1 MKSFFA
7 WFLKP
12 PVLSFIGV
20 LLLSLLIWFGGP
32 ELGFGE
38 SHPLEGE
45 TARWI
50 FIGLLF
56 LLWAA
61 YFLWKWFSAKLA
73 NAQLMKSVA
82 GEDAP
87 PPAPGAQESAAEV
100 AQLNKLMQEAMATLK
115 KTNAKGGK
123 FGSQYMYQLPWY
135 MFVGAPG
142 TGKTTALTQ
151 SGLKFPL
158 AETMG
163 KKAIGGVGGTR
174 NCDWWFTE
182 EAVLLDTAGRYTTQD
197 SYSEVDKA
205 GWFGFLD
212 LLKKHRRRR
221 PINGVIVAVSAAE
234 LLVMSEAERQTQAHA
249 IRERIKEL
257 HDRLEVRFPIYI
269 LVTKCD
275 LLAGFVEFFDNL
287 GREERAQVWGTTFPM
302 LDAEKIDDLLNSF
315 PQEFQALEQ
324 QLQARVLTRVQGER
338 DVQRRALI
346 YNFPQQF
353 AAVGDN
359 LNRFLQDVFQSTRY
373 EERALLRGVYFS
385 SGTQEGSPIDRVM
398 GALAG
403 AFGLDRQVLAP
414 GVAGNGR
421 SYFITRL
428 LSDVIFKEATLV
440 GTNLKFEKRR
450 KLLFW
455 GTCAALSLFLVGGL
469 ISLTISYKRNQEYIA
484 DVAKSVAELEQ
495 KAKAVPQTVK
505 VLDVL
510 PVLDA
515 ARKIPGGYAEQKD
528 PNYSV
533 PVLSRLGL
541 SQRPKLGEGAN
552 NLYLRVLKQG
562 MLPLVQAR
570 LEEELRRG
578 SSANLEELY
587 ATLRVYLML
596 GDGKHFEEDSIAAWI
611 AFDWDRSLNG
621 ATEGQ
626 RNALDG
632 HVAAL
637 LGAIKD
643 DTPIQ
648 LKQDLVAGTRAALAL
663 LPLEQKIYSRIK
675 RDMNAAKLA
684 EFSAQNAGGV
694 LAPQV
699 FERAS
704 GQPLT
709 RGVPGMYT
717 VAGYQKFDTMANQ
730 ALLDV
735 AKDSWVLANQEAVGK
750 PEQTEQI
757 KKAVE
762 KLYYDEYI
770 RLWDAYLKDVR
781 IKRFSTLDEGARI
794 VTLLTGPDSPLRK
807 FMQGAAKETSLA
819 NANAGKAAMD
829 AAAGAFKGKIDAA
842 KEKLKSAIGADVTAA
857 AAPVVAKHPVDAHFE
872 NLHRTAGISAAQALA
887 AGAAAP
893 GAAPGGGASPLDGT
907 LAMMKE
913 VATYLTQAAQ
923 AKSSG
928 QPAPAGDA
936 INRLKLDG
944 LDKPEPLASIIQ
956 TVEASTNGLTK
967 GSERERIN
975 SLWTG
980 GVAQFCKQAIAG
992 RYPLVRNSGQEI
1004 TPDDF
1009 GRFFAPGGMLD
1020 EFFQKNLAA
1029 YVNQGGASWSWRPV
1043 GNSDLGIP
1051 PGVLAEFQRAAKIRD
1066 SFFAS
1071 GSKIPGMRF
1080 DLGVAS
1086 ADPAITKLTLDVDGQ
1101 PVTYQ
1106 AGGQNRATNIQL
1118 PSGKGNGAV
1127 RFTDVNP
1134 PLSREIRTDGSW
1146 AFMRMIDQGKL
1157 ETTSAGERFKLHFTL
1172 DGRVVVMDLRASSVI
1187 NPFNRAALEQFRCLD
1202 RL

>member
-1 MKSFFA
+1 MRNFFA

-12 PVLSFIGV
+12 PVLSFLGV
-20 LLLSLLIWFGGP
+20 FLLSLLIWFGGP
-32 ELGFGE
+32 QLGFGE
-38 SHPLEGE
+38 SHPLESE
-45 TARWI
+45 TVRWV
-50 FIGLLF
+50 FIGIF
-56 LLWAA
+56 FALWAG
-61 YFLWKWFSAKLA
+61 YFLWQVLAAKLA
-73 NAQLMKSVA
+73 NAQLMRSVA
-82 GEDAP
+82 GENQPKA
-87 PPAPGAQESAAEV
+87 APGTQESAAEV

-115 KTNAKGGK
+115 KSKSQGK

-182 EAVLLDTAGRYTTQD
+182 DAVLLDTAGRYTTQD

-221 PINGVIVAVSAAE
+221 PINGVIIAVSAAE
-234 LLVMSEAERQTQAHA
+234 LMTMSDNERKAQALA

-257 HDRLEVRFPIYI
+257 HDRLEIRFPIYV

-275 LLAGFVEFFDNL
+275 LLAGFIEFFDNL
-287 GREERAQVWGTTFPM
+287 GRDERAQVWGATFPM
-302 LDAEKIDDLLNSF
+302 LDAEKIDDLVAAF
-315 PQEFQALEQ
+315 PGEFKALEQ
-324 QLQARVLTRVQGER
+324 QLQARVLARVQSER

-346 YNFPQQF
+346 YSFPQQF

-359 LNRFLQDVFQSTRY
+359 LNLFLQEVFQSTRY

-403 AFGLDRQVLAP
+403 AFGLDRQALPA
-414 GVAGNGR
+414 GVSNGR

-428 LSDVIFKEATLV
+428 LSDVIFKEADLV
-440 GTNLKFEKRR
+440 GTNLRFEKKR
-450 KLLFW
+450 KLIFW
-455 GTCAALSLFLVGGL
+455 GVCGSLSLLLLASV
-469 ISLTISYKRNQEYIA
+469 ISLTVSYHRNQTYIA
-484 DVAKSVAELEQ
+484 DVTKSVVDLEQ
-495 KAKAVPQTVK
+495 KAKAVPQSIK

-515 ARKIPGGYAEQKD
+515 ARKIPGGYAEQND
-528 PNYSV
+528 PNYTE
-533 PVLSRLGL
+533 PMLSRLGL

-552 NLYLRVLKQG
+552 SLYLRVLKQG

-596 GDGKHFEEDSIAAWI
+596 GDGKHFEADSIAAWI
-611 AFDWDRSLNG
+611 AFDWDRTLNG
-621 ATEGQ
+621 ANEAQ
-626 RNALDG
+626 RASLDN

-637 LGAIKD
+637 LNAVKD

-663 LPLEQKIYSRIK
+663 LPLEKKIYSRIK
-675 RDMNAAKLA
+675 RDMNAAKLV

-699 FERAS
+699 FERTS

-709 RGVPGMYT
+709 RGVPGMFT
-717 VAGYQKFDTMANQ
+717 VGGYQKFDTMANA

-757 KKAVE
+757 KLAVE

-770 RLWDAYLKDVR
+770 ALWDAYLKDVR

-807 FMQGAAKETSLA
+807 FMTGAAKETSLA
-819 NANAGKAAMD
+819 NANASKAALD
-829 AAAGAFKGKIDAA
+829 AAAGAFKGKINAA
-842 KEKLKSAIGADVTAA
+842 KEKLKSAIGADVTS
-857 AAPVVAKHPVDAHFE
+857 AAPVVVAKHPVDAHFE
-872 NLHRTAGISAAQALA
+872 NLHRTAGVSAATALA
-887 AGAAAP
+887 AASGTPAGAGP
-893 GAAPGGGASPLDGT
+893 ASPLDGT
-907 LAMMKE
+907 LMMMKE
-913 VATYLTQAAQ
+913 VATYLTAAAQ
-923 AKSSG
+923 AKNSG

-936 INRLKLDG
+936 ISRLKLDG
-944 LDKPEPLASIIQ
+944 LDKPEPLASIIAA
-956 TVEASTNGLTK
+956 VDSSTNGLTK

-980 GVAQFCKQAIAG
+980 TVAQFCRQAIAG
-992 RYPLVRNSGQEI
+992 RYPLVRSSGQEI

-1009 GRFFAPGGMLD
+1009 GRFFAPGGMMD

-1051 PGVLAEFQRAAKIRD
+1051 QGVLAEFQRAAKIRD
-1066 SFFAS
+1066 SFFSS
-1071 GSKIPGMRF
+1071 GGKQPGMRF
-1080 DLGVAS
+1080 DLGVSS
-1086 ADPAITKLTLDVDGQ
+1086 ADAAITKFTLDIDGQ
-1101 PVTYQ
+1101 PVTYA
-1106 AGGQNRATNIQL
+1106 AGGQNRSASIQL
-1118 PSGKGNGAV
+1118 PSGKGNGSV
-1127 RFTDVNP
+1127 RFMDVVP
-1134 PLSREIRTDGSW
+1134 PLSREVRADGSW
-1146 AFMRMIDQGKL
+1146 AFMRLIDQGKL
-1157 ETTSAGERFKLHFTL
+1157 ETTSAGERFKLNFTL
-1172 DGRVVVMDLRASSVI
+1172 DGKAVVMDLKASSVI

-1202 RL
+1202 RF